1 MGSATVNIALE
12 TWLNLKNKLTP
23 ILQPKRKKHTIRIH
37 IVYLELFMGIVKISD
52 DLHEEIRKASTVMVR
67 SINAQA
73 EFWIKIGMLAETNP
87 SLSFTPIM
95 SEEMKRAEVEL
106 RVVAGG

>member
-1 MGSATVNIALE
+1 LA
-12 TWLNLKNKLTP
+12 KPQNKLTP

-87 SLSFTPIM
+87 GMSFTQIM